1 MVFVMDAS
9 RSMEKIDVYDNGKW
23 KRRVTA
29 VLDVCFEFI
38 KVRRVYGYKNT
49 ATLQLLRRAMDTY
62 DKGECFLNDGA
73 P

>member
-38 KVRRVYGYKNT
+38 KVRRVIGR
-49 ATLQLLRRAMDTY
+49 LLRVH
-62 DKGECFLNDGA
+62 KGTKGLRLQKYCHTA
-73 P
+73 IT